1 MPGHI
6 SWKLVHK
13 INTFNHWYFVAVI
26 VAVIPVIYAVEGNG
40 RLNHYAAHH
49 LFRRVQYMNK
59 VTSGKIRDLTLTC
72 DPAHPVDYRV
82 PSVQLIAWALYYNP
96 YAYLKP
102 GVDWVDMDIRI
113 D

>member
-1 MPGHI
+1 MHGQGAGSHLLEM
-6 SWKLVHK
+6 SARVVHK
-13 INTFNHWYFVAVI
+13 RSTFDHWYFVAVI

-72 DPAHPVDYRV
+72 DLRILLIIEYRR
-82 PSVQLIAWALYYNP
+82 YN
-96 YAYLKP
+96 
-102 GVDWVDMDIRI
+102 
-113 D
+113 